1 MFLTSL
7 QVFKKWVSHVQRR
20 RRQKMTGPIFFID
33 VDSFSRFG
41 FSDLFRFLLNRK
53 PEKEVR
59 QVFCSSVGCLMR
71 KWKMLTNMERKEANQ
86 DLIEIENLDSQK
98 NSVSFIKE
106 YFEKI
111 KRKVNMRR
119 DVLKVKID
127 LYSDRIIQTIDKTE

>member
-1 MFLTSL
+1 M
-7 QVFKKWVSHVQRR
+7 SHVDNLHSA
-20 RRQKMTGPIFFID
+20 QKYKLKSGERHLDDIILKQIKTEGSRSNTLVKNNIFHQFQTT
-33 VDSFSRFG
+33 
-41 FSDLFRFLLNRK
+41 L
-53 PEKEVR
+53 
-59 QVFCSSVGCLMR
+59 
-71 KWKMLTNMERKEANQ
+71 KEANQ